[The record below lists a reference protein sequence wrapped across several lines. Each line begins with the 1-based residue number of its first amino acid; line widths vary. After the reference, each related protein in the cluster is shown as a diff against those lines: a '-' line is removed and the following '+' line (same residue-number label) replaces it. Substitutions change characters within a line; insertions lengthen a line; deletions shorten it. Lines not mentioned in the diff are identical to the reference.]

1 MRTTALTLA
10 LSPLALAAF
19 AHAGTLQLTP
29 VADNTI
35 YSENGTLSNGAG
47 DFLFAGQTV
56 NGVNRRALVRFD
68 VASALPQG
76 TTIVSA
82 TLTLTVSM
90 TVSGPVPVTV
100 HRTLASWGEGAS
112 NASGNEGTG
121 TTAQTNDA
129 TWSKRFT
136 GGASWSTLGGDFAA
150 MPSATL
156 LVDQFTAHTFGPS
169 LALANDVQLWLD
181 DPARNF
187 GWILVG
193 DESQPASAKR
203 FDSRTNASLAGPVL
217 TIDFNPPCTPASYC
231 AALANS
237 SGLPAQMTAVGAPS
251 ILTSTIGL
259 TAAQLPASAVT
270 TFYFGRERAQI
281 PFANGNLCVL
291 GTLFRAGTVVASAGG
306 VASRSLNVATF
317 PGQQLEPFATWCFQ
331 ASFRDPAAGPGA
343 INYTDGVA
351 VTFCP

>member
-1 MRTTALTLA
+1 MRTTSLTLA
-10 LSPLALAAF
+10 LAPLVFAAV

-35 YSENGTLSNGAG
+35 FSENGTLSNGAG
-47 DFLFAGQTV
+47 DFLFAGRTV
-56 NGVNRRALVRFD
+56 NGVDRRALVRFD

-90 TVSGPVPVTV
+90 TVSGAVPVSV
-100 HRTLASWGEGAS
+100 HRVLASWGEGAS

-129 TWSKRFT
+129 TWSRRFT
-136 GGASWSTLGGDFAA
+136 GGALWTTLGGDFAA
-150 MPSATL
+150 TPSTTL
-156 LVDQFTAHTFGPS
+156 LVDQFTAHRFGPS
-169 LALANDVQLWLD
+169 LALTNDVQLWLD

-187 GWILVG
+187 GWIVVG

-203 FDSRTNASLAGPVL
+203 FDSRTNPNLMGPVL
-217 TIDFNPPCTPASYC
+217 TIEFDAPCTPASYC
-231 AALANS
+231 AAVPNS
-237 SGLPAQMTAVGAPS
+237 SGLPAQLTAVGAPS
-251 ILTSTIGL
+251 ILTSSINL
-259 TAAQLPASAVT
+259 SAVQLPASAVT
-270 TFYFGRERAQI
+270 TFYFGRERTEI

-291 GTLFRAGTVVASAGG
+291 GSLFRVGTVVASAGG